1 MPKPLPRIGVDK
13 AFYALLTQDTDAGVV
28 YGAPVAMQGIK
39 QIAYNPNAQMQVY
52 YADDGA
58 YTTISQDGDID
69 LVVTLADLDPAVYAA
84 ILGVAQ
90 NAASGVID
98 EDKTDNPPE
107 LAFGYRTQK
116 SNGEYR
122 YIWVL
127 KGKFSKPALDAQTK
141 SNSISAQEREL
152 NFKGLNRDYDG
163 KKRRRVDSDDVLLPV
178 GLTNTALVNS
188 STGWFSNPDY
198 VPVAPGTP
206 LADVAAVVSAA
217 TNGGIDLT
225 FTAPTGA
232 TSVKAQVRDSAVGTW
247 VTAATLGTITGTSTT
262 ATITGLTE
270 GNTYDCRLVVIGGAS
285 NGISNVDDAP
295 AKAA

>member
-1 MPKPLPRIGVDK
+1 MTKPLPRIGVDQ
-13 AFYALLTQDTDAGVV
+13 AYFALLTQDNASGVV
-28 YGAPVAMQGIK
+28 YGTPTQMQGVR
-39 QIAYNPNAQMQVY
+39 QIAYNPNPQQEVY

-69 LVVTLADLDPAVYAA
+69 MVVTVADLDPAIYAT
-84 ILGVAQ
+84 ILGVTQ
-90 NAASGVID
+90 SGTNGVIE

-141 SNSISAQEREL
+141 SDSINAQDREI

-163 KKRRRVDSDDVLLPV
+163 KKRRRVDSDDDLLPTGV
-178 GLTNTALVNS
+178 TNAILNDDT
-188 STGWFSNPDY
+188 TGWFSDPDFQ
-198 VPVAPGTP
+198 PVAPGTP
-206 LADVAAVVSAA
+206 LSDVAAA
-217 TNGGIDLT
+217 TGSGSGEIDLT

-232 TSVKAQVRDSAVGTW
+232 TSVKAQIYDGAYGTW
-247 VTAATLGTITGTSTT
+247 VDATTQAPITAISTS
-262 ATITGLTE
+262 ATITGLTAS
-270 GNTYDCRLVVIGGAS
+270 NTYTCRLVVIGGGS
-285 NGISNVDDAP
+285 NGISNTDS
-295 AKAA
+295 AAAGA